1 MCRWQGRRVGTLQAW
16 DSKHNVWVWRSPSF
30 SKADI
35 SGGKKGRYES
45 TAILL
50 NPFLSPQVVT
60 VTKGDYVGDAV
71 SCFSVLQI

>member
-1 MCRWQGRRVGTLQAW
+1 MGTLQAW
-16 DSKHNVWVWRSPSF
+16 DSEHNVWVWHSPNF

-35 SGGKKGRYES
+35 SGGKKHRYES

-60 VTKGDYVGDAV
+60 VTKGDNTDDAVSCNTDDAV